1 MNGKVRAIIADVADR
16 HGLRP
21 DQITGPL
28 QLKPI
33 ALARA
38 EAAYRIRT
46 ELRPAASNPNVYS
59 YPNIGRMLNRH
70 PASVHAAVN
79 RYADLIASQ

>member
-1 MNGKVRAIIADVADR
+1 MNGKVREIIDEVAAR

-33 ALARA
+33 SLARA

-46 ELRPAASNPNVYS
+46 ELRPAASNPNFYS